1 MSKKNQEKHGLVITT
16 KLKDGKII
24 IDNFDTKKRMIF
36 PLAGAQSDKLNK
48 KETLRR
54 IYNDLVEPDM
64 SDFEKKALWKNVQK
78 NVDFNLVQ
86 VLNRIDE
93 LNSNSDRRS
102 IKYARIM
109 TENLDRHM
117 YEKNNA
123 YKKRIDLVKR
133 VDLEDNGF
141 VIKYDFNDMNLFGK
155 GFLNKI
161 NIIKNALKY
170 RRISKTNFLNID
182 EDENQMFEV
191 QKIQDFHKNNF
202 KQKFKSKHGLK
213 EELRKKSKNLELH
226 KKTRQRIANL
236 GALTLM
242 AFGVANLFSTTNN
255 KTVIANNGKT
265 TEEISIANSS
275 TQINESKTRR
285 NIIEDEKNLKAIN
298 DEENF
303 NLKDILKSAVNIKLG
318 TDSKFSLSEG
328 TFWEKPNGTG
338 KYGNIKSQDELYV
351 TDIDVIDE
359 NGLKHYKITDKIN
372 LNEIR
377 KKHQDAKFSYHI
389 NCLENGQEKIY
400 GWITDEKV
408 ISQIDN
414 KITNSRLKALI
425 NYLTPDAQEIFYNIV
440 NNSSKNINKSNKEII
455 EKLIKEAQLAEEQD
469 QNVKFSEERE

>member
-36 PLAGAQSDKLNK
+36 PLAGAQSDKRNK

-93 LNSNSDRRS
+93 LNSNSDRSS

-109 TENLDRHM
+109 TENLERHM

-123 YKKRIDLVKR
+123 YKKRLDLVKR

-191 QKIQDFHKNNF
+191 QKIQDFHKNTF
-202 KQKFKSKHGLK
+202 KQKFKSKYGLK

-242 AFGVANLFSTTNN
+242 AFGVANLFSNN
-255 KTVIANNGKT
+255 NSKTVIANNGKT
-265 TEEISIANSS
+265 AEEISIANSS

-328 TFWEKPNGTG
+328 TFWENPNGTG

-359 NGLKHYKITDKIN
+359 NGLKHYKITDIIN

-377 KKHQDAKFSYHI
+377 KEHQDAKFSYHI

-425 NYLTPDAQEIFYNIV
+425 NYLTPEAQEIFYNIV

-455 EKLIKEAQLAEEQD
+455 EKLIKEAQLAEEQE
-469 QNVKFSEERE
+469 QNVNFSEERE

>member
-36 PLAGAQSDKLNK
+36 PLAGAQSDKRNK

-93 LNSNSDRRS
+93 LNSNSDRSS

-109 TENLDRHM
+109 TENLERHM

-123 YKKRIDLVKR
+123 YKKRLDLVKR

-191 QKIQDFHKNNF
+191 QKIQDFHKN
-202 KQKFKSKHGLK
+202 LK
-213 EELRKKSKNLELH
+213 
-226 KKTRQRIANL
+226 
-236 GALTLM
+236 
-242 AFGVANLFSTTNN
+242 
-255 KTVIANNGKT
+255 
-265 TEEISIANSS
+265 
-275 TQINESKTRR
+275 
-285 NIIEDEKNLKAIN
+285 
-298 DEENF
+298 
-303 NLKDILKSAVNIKLG
+303 VNM
-318 TDSKFSLSEG
+318 D
-328 TFWEKPNGTG
+328 
-338 KYGNIKSQDELYV
+338 
-351 TDIDVIDE
+351 
-359 NGLKHYKITDKIN
+359 
-372 LNEIR
+372 
-377 KKHQDAKFSYHI
+377 
-389 NCLENGQEKIY
+389 
-400 GWITDEKV
+400 
-408 ISQIDN
+408 
-414 KITNSRLKALI
+414 
-425 NYLTPDAQEIFYNIV
+425 
-440 NNSSKNINKSNKEII
+440 
-455 EKLIKEAQLAEEQD
+455 
-469 QNVKFSEERE
+469 